1 MYGCRNIKLYNVC
14 GATFD
19 VTEKILTYAH
29 IMIVK
34 RPKIRPW
41 MLKKEILILFF
52 GLRDSRTTILAKLP
66 AILSIIYLLSPIDLI
81 PDFIPFFGYIDD
93 IVIVPLLLN
102 VAIKMLPAVVRE
114 ESIEKANRNQVKFK
128 MIITLLIV
136 VVIALLVGMFFLLRR
151 LISH

>member
-1 MYGCRNIKLYNVC
+1 
-14 GATFD
+14 
-19 VTEKILTYAH
+19 
-29 IMIVK
+29 MIVK

-52 GLRDSRTTILAKLP
+52 GLRDSRTTLLAKLP
-66 AILSIIYLLSPIDLI
+66 AIISIIYLLSPIDLI

-102 VAIKMLPAVVRE
+102 VAIRLLPAEVRE
-114 ESIEKANRNQVKFK
+114 ESILKANRNKTKFQL
-128 MIITLLIV
+128 IITLLIIF
-136 VVIALLVGMFFLLRR
+136 VIALLVGMFFLIRH

>member
-1 MYGCRNIKLYNVC
+1 
-14 GATFD
+14 
-19 VTEKILTYAH
+19 
-29 IMIVK
+29 MIIK

-52 GLRDSRTTILAKLP
+52 GLRDSRTTLLAKLP
-66 AILSIIYLLSPIDLI
+66 AIISIFYLFSPIDLI

-102 VAIKMLPAVVRE
+102 VAIKLLPADVRE
-114 ESIEKANRNQVKFK
+114 ESILKANRNQTKFQL
-128 MIITLLIV
+128 IITLLIIF
-136 VVIALLVGMFFLLRR
+136 VIALLVGIFFLIRQ